1 MLARIFI
8 LFIAVVSA
16 QAQDTKWLKP
26 VKFRYNVG
34 DTCRIALQKGERL
47 IGTYYSV
54 SRDSAGTFSV
64 VVNGKET
71 DLASEFISNQRHH
84 LAVPLKDEGTYQFRW
99 ERHNVFEVS
108 DLTILQ
114 NYLVENGL
122 DETSV
127 SGESAFIIHEYVSDI
142 LLVQSGRKRTS
153 ISPIGE
159 FPLEIIPE
167 KNPYELK
174 KGDPLTLVVKDRGV
188 PVFGFYVMVRN
199 RYDDRTTIQKIFTEK
214 DGSFRTIIS
223 SPGPWMISYAVI
235 DANQNVN
242 TIGITR
248 INLLFGY

>member
-47 IGTYYSV
+47 IGTYYSTN
-54 SRDSAGTFSV
+54 RDSAGTFSV
-64 VVNGKET
+64 LVNGKET
-71 DLASEFISNQRHH
+71 DLASAFISNQRHH
-84 LAVPLKDEGTYQFRW
+84 LAVPLKEEGTYQFRW

-127 SGESAFIIHEYVSDI
+127 SGGRAFTIHEHLCDI
-142 LLVQSGRKRTS
+142 LLVQSGRKITS
-153 ISPIGE
+153 ITPTEG
-159 FPLEIIPE
+159 FPLQIIPE

-174 KGDPLTLVVKDRGV
+174 RGDPLTLFVKDRGV
-188 PVFGFYVMVRN
+188 PVFGFDVVIRN

-235 DANQNVN
+235 DANRNVN